1 MRAWGTLLPKA
12 RSLIASR
19 LGLEFSEGRQADL
32 ERGLIHACQAASI
45 SDPEA
50 YLAWL
55 ATLPE
60 ESPEWRRLASHLTVG
75 ETYFFRDRACFEALE
90 QHVLPS
96 LVAARRSEA
105 VLRLR
110 LWSAGCA
117 TGEEP
122 YSLAI
127 LLDRVLPD
135 RADWALTIL
144 ATDINLEALEAVE
157 RGCYRAWALRETP
170 PWIRERYFHRR
181 GAETFE
187 LDPTI
192 RRMVAF
198 APLNLAEEGYPMAV
212 TNTSAMDLILCR
224 SVLMYFTPEA
234 QRATVARLQQA
245 LAAGGWLV
253 VSPAEASADLF
264 RPLVPVNFPGGIFY
278 RKEMA
283 GGQGLGAGDWGKEIA
298 NPRAVIPDAFL
309 PASVVEGKDVKDQ
322 EPGFE
327 PHGAGGRISVHGGA
341 VAGEIV
347 HVPAP
352 EPHPPIPSYQPP
364 FPIPQLPL
372 LERARALADQG
383 SLEAARCL
391 CEDVLAR
398 DQLDIEAYLL
408 LAAICQE
415 QGDLRATMEALRR
428 VIYLDPDSA
437 AAHFLMGSIVA
448 RQGEWNRA
456 RRYLTT
462 AVHLLGSIPH
472 DEAVPGGE
480 GLTAGRLL
488 ETARMCLDMVANEG
502 RGARADSRLSFPVG
516 KGEH

>member
-19 LGLEFSEGRQADL
+19 LGLEFSEARQADL
-32 ERGLIHACQAASI
+32 ERGLIHACQTAPI

-50 YLAWL
+50 YLGWL

-60 ESPEWRRLASHLTVG
+60 ESPEWRRLAGHLTVG
-75 ETYFFRDRACFEALE
+75 ETYFFRDRACFETLE

-96 LVAARRSEA
+96 LIAAHRSEA

-127 LLDRVLPD
+127 LLDRLLLD
-135 RADWALTIL
+135 RADWSLTIL
-144 ATDINLEALEAVE
+144 ATDINLEALEAAE

-181 GAETFE
+181 GAEIFE
-187 LDPTI
+187 LDPAI
-192 RRMVAF
+192 RRMVTF
-198 APLNLAEEGYPMAV
+198 TPLNLAENGYPTAV

-234 QRATVARLQQA
+234 QRATVARLRQA
-245 LAAGGWLV
+245 LVADGWLI
-253 VSPAEASADLF
+253 VSPAEAAADLF
-264 RPLVPVNFPGGIFY
+264 RPLVPVDFPGAIFY
-278 RKEMA
+278 RKEA
-283 GGQGLGAGDWGKEIA
+283 TGDQGSGARGQGLEVGRWGRETA
-298 NPRAVIPDAFL
+298 DLRAVIPEPFF
-309 PASVVEGKDVKDQ
+309 PASAVLGEDVADQ
-322 EPGFE
+322 GPGTEPSE
-327 PHGAGGRISVHGGA
+327 ATSWEAGAGRLPDEQSQTA
-341 VAGEIV
+341 V
-347 HVPAP
+347 PR
-352 EPHPPIPSYQPP
+352 PPSPS
-364 FPIPQLPL
+364 PQSL
-372 LERARALADQG
+372 LQRARALADEG
-383 SLEAARCL
+383 NLEEARRVCEAAT
-391 CEDVLAR
+391 AQ
-398 DQLDIEAYLL
+398 DQLDPETHLL

-415 QGDLRATMEALRR
+415 LGEIPAAVEALRR

-437 AAHFLMGSIVA
+437 SAHFLVGSLLV
-448 RQGEWNRA
+448 RQGERARA
-456 RRYLTT
+456 RRHFAT
-462 AVHLLGSIPH
+462 ALRLLRSVPQ

-488 ETARMCLDMVANEG
+488 EMARMCLEMVDGGVQAPVT
-502 RGARADSRLSFPVG
+502 APRLSSPR
-516 KGEH
+516 